1 MFGQISLT
9 KALNSWT
16 HCGFGNVWR
25 VSVKVLTDFTP
36 WGWMIKWK
44 WLVLTKRSIYKHV
57 RYWSSLYFSHHL
69 VAKSVFFYEWH
80 FSSFFFLPLHSLEF
94 WRVWRRDGIFCVA
107 CAGLRQG
114 QTFEFYFCG
123 TLCWKVP
130 QKGGFGAAVPN
141 CGDSYGN
148 TVHNTLDTHSRAVT
162 ALLAFR
168 NLLFVVE
175 RRDSCR
181 KNSVFNLRIGVLL
194 WKWGWTKVQWRGC
207 STKPRASWLAITHHQ
222 R

>member
-1 MFGQISLT
+1 MFEECLWKFWLTLRHVDGWLSGNGWCWQRDQYTNTLDIDQACTSLIT
-9 KALNSWT
+9 QLLNQ
-16 HCGFGNVWR
+16 
-25 VSVKVLTDFTP
+25 
-36 WGWMIKWK
+36 
-44 WLVLTKRSIYKHV
+44 
-57 RYWSSLYFSHHL
+57 
-69 VAKSVFFYEWH
+69 FFFEWH

-148 TVHNTLDTHSRAVT
+148 TVHNTPDTRSRAVT

-168 NLLFVVE
+168 NLLLIVK
-175 RRDSCR
+175 RRHSCR

>member
-36 WGWMIKWK
+36 CGWMIRWK

-148 TVHNTLDTHSRAVT
+148 TVHNTPDTRSRAVT

-168 NLLFVVE
+168 NLLLIVK
-175 RRDSCR
+175 RGDSCR
-181 KNSVFNLRIGVLL
+181 KNSVFNLRIGVL
-194 WKWGWTKVQWRGC
+194 
-207 STKPRASWLAITHHQ
+207 
-222 R
+222 